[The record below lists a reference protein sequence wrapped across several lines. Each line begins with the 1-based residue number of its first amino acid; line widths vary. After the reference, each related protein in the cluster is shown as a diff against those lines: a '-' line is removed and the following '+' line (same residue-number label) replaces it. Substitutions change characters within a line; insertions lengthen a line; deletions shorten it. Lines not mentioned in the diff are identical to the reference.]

1 MFFKKKRMKYVLT
14 EEDKK
19 WNKMWD
25 LWVNEELPS
34 PYYELMTYDSEVQN
48 GGHLQFFENE
58 NNLGRLDNDIESL
71 KNILNKDMYDCL
83 LKAYEKWKE
92 LNLSIDTVDDYVEV
106 EDEDYF
112 NEADTYY
119 YNHEEYVKNTLK
131 EYSLTIELGE

>member
-1 MFFKKKRMKYVLT
+1 MFFKRKRMKYVLT

-92 LNLSIDTVDDYVEV
+92 LNLSIDTVDEYVEV